1 MLEKKDS
8 MDESESSKGL
18 EVETVKWVH
27 EDSKGA
33 ERKLDEEF

>member
-8 MDESESSKGL
+8 MDESESSKGF
-18 EVETVKWVH
+18 EVKTVKWVH
-27 EDSKGA
+27 KDSKGA